1 MKKLLSSLILAGLL
15 LSAAGCGNKP
25 SAEELKQLEDLKN
38 EVTSI
43 ERDISARE
51 SEKAALTKSI
61 AAKDAQ
67 VAQCA
72 KDKAAVEQALK
83 GSN

>member
-1 MKKLLSSLILAGLL
+1 MKKLLSSLVLAGLL
-15 LSAAGCGNKP
+15 LASAGCGSKP

-51 SEKAALTKSI
+51 SEKTSLAKSI
-61 AAKDAQ
+61 ADKDAQ
-67 VAQCA
+67 LAQCA
-72 KDKAAVEQALK
+72 KDKDAVEKAIK
-83 GSN
+83 GSQ